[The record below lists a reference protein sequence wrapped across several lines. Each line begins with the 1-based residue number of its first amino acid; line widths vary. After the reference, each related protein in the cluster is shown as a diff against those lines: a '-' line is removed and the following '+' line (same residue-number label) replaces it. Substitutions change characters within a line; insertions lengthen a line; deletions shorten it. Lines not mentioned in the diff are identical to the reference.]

1 MEIRPLEP
9 HKDAPEIAEIYKW
22 YVENTTATFETV
34 PPTPEV
40 MEERLHAIAS
50 DYPCYVCEESGRVV
64 GYCYVHL
71 WKTFAAYSLTLET
84 TIYLRPGMEGHG
96 IGLTLMEHLIRECRE
111 RGFVSLIACITAE
124 NDGSRRFHERLG
136 FSQVSD
142 FKRVG
147 YKFGRYLDVTDYQLQ
162 L

>member
-22 YVENTTATFETV
+22 YVENATATFETV

-71 WKTFAAYSLTLET
+71 WKTFAAYSHTLET

-96 IGLTLMEHLIRECRE
+96 IGLTLMEHLVRECRE